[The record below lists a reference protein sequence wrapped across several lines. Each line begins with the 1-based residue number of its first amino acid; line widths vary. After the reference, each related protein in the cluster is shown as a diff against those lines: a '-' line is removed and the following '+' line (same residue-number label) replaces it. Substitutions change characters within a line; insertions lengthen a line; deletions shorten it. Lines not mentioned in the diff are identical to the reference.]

1 MEEFVVYYRQA
12 KKRYRKEVLYM
23 ITLRQAIKTIDI
35 RANDVICIVTQME
48 GWKNIDGKRK
58 WVNEIS
64 NLYTKNS
71 LAKRFD
77 YKAVRVIKIMHY
89 FCCGDCD
96 GWKIWVTYKRQ
107 EIKLPKQY
115 HERVAQ
121 IEEEAGKYRCKLSKG
136 WIHKGDRF
144 DFIIADS
151 KKELFR
157 ELKNTI
163 QK

>member
-1 MEEFVVYYRQA
+1 
-12 KKRYRKEVLYM
+12 M

-48 GWKNIDGKRK
+48 GWRNIDGKRK

-64 NLYTKNS
+64 NLYTKDS
-71 LAKRFD
+71 LTKRFD
-77 YKAVRVIKIMHY
+77 YKAVRVIKIMPY

-96 GWKIWVTYKRQ
+96 GWKIWVTYDHQ

-115 HERVAQ
+115 HERVVQ